1 MAYDDLLIKETDT
14 SKDVAGKF
22 NSVLSDVLNVP
33 DGSINVDINGT
44 DKIVYKEASG
54 NLSAK
59 DKYSIVDGAK
69 VLDWTED
76 QYTGVDHILALD
88 PTTREIYVNKINQ
101 VTTED
106 GIPLSAIDG
115 VLTNIPGIGIGTITL
130 EALTSIKLLLPT
142 YAIRAGT
149 TNDLNAIT
157 EANVCI
163 CITGNAVY
171 STKNIPSNSF
181 DDNYTFITL
190 MVENIGLL
198 GRSYSTNP
206 LDPESDILIS
216 QSSSPTTDYLIQR
229 LTMVATNAIKI
240 YYRVYVANTLWGE
253 WSLIKDTTK
262 STDIINLETQVTGQL
277 AGANIADGAITSS
290 KIANKTITAGNIAD
304 DTITATKIAANAV
317 TSSELAANAVV
328 EAKIASN
335 AITTAKI
342 KDASVTD
349 AKLSGVISNAHGG
362 LGGALTTSDGRR
374 LAYVNT
380 TGSNT
385 PEKAATYT
393 GRYRTTTWVDYPTGA
408 SNAAQ
413 GELYNYNWNEG
424 NASTANG
431 WGYQEFITPIGEV
444 WYRVRNN
451 GKYTAKTGWQK
462 VRASNGAATLLDVNA
477 VIAAIKANPGAV
489 RSALGLGSLATLN
502 SINLSDTKKTTGILP
517 SSRGGF
523 DYQNYLG

>member
-130 EALTSIKLLLPT
+130 EALASVKLLLPT

-149 TNDLNAIT
+149 TNDLNIIT

-163 CITGNAVY
+163 CITGNAIY
-171 STKNIPSNSF
+171 STKNIPSDSF

-206 LDPESDILIS
+206 LDPDSDILIS
-216 QSSSPTTDYLIQR
+216 QSSSPTTDYIIQR

-240 YYRVYVANTLWGE
+240 YYRVYIANTFWGE

-304 DTITATKIAANAV
+304 DTITSAQIATNAITAN
-317 TSSELAANAVV
+317 ELAANAVV

-335 AITTAKI
+335 A
-342 KDASVTD
+342 VTW
-349 AKLSGVISNAHGG
+349 AKLEQSTLPATLVGAIPANSGA
-362 LGGALTTSDGRR
+362 TSDGDVWVGTYGGSMVKRPM
-374 LAYVNT
+374 T
-380 TGSNT
+380 TM
-385 PEKAATYT
+385 ATYIK
-393 GRYRTTTWVDYPTGA
+393 
-408 SNAAQ
+408 SKI
-413 GELYNYNWNEG
+413 
-424 NASTANG
+424 TATDIINL
-431 WGYQEFITPIGEV
+431 I
-444 WYRVRNN
+444 
-451 GKYTAKTGWQK
+451 KT
-462 VRASNGAATLLDVNA
+462 NPATF
-477 VIAAIKANPGAV
+477 

-502 SINLSDTKKTTGILP
+502 SINLSDTTKTTGILP

-523 DYQNYLG
+523 DYRNYLG